1 MTGDGGDADAPGNR
15 VISVVDA
22 VCCVYFCAAGKS
34 SLLSSVLVGLGMEI
48 LVPAE
53 VEREVLRKRL
63 GQVQAHWPRM
73 RASARVKILD
83 PLDPTD
89 GRSAVL
95 LTVAR
100 IRETSA
106 QLALSRSR
114 DLGEAVVIGHAKVLA
129 DAGHEV
135 CVVIDDQDGQT
146 LATMEGLAV
155 LAVEDLLLAA
165 VQLGLLAPERLRRTY
180 EDLIPFGS
188 GLPTWDASPLKQQ
201 FKEWRRTQPQPAATT
216 SARLSP
222 PRPAAEGGG
231 RPAG

>member
-1 MTGDGGDADAPGNR
+1 MTGELGDAQPVR

-34 SLLSSVLVGLGMEI
+34 SLLISILAGLGMEI
-48 LVPAE
+48 LIPAE
-53 VEREVLRKRL
+53 VEREVLRKRV
-63 GQVQAHWPRM
+63 GQVETHWPRM

-89 GRSAVL
+89 GQSVVL

-106 QLALSRSR
+106 HLALSSSR
-114 DLGEAVVIGHAKVLA
+114 DLGEAVVIGHARVLA
-129 DAGHEV
+129 DAGHQV
-135 CVVIDDQDGQT
+135 CVVIDDQGGQT

-165 VQLGLLAPERLRRTY
+165 VQLGLLAPEQLRKTY

-188 GLPTWDASPLKQQ
+188 GLPTWGASTLRQQ
-201 FKEWRRTQPQPAATT
+201 FREWRRAQPLPTT
-216 SARLSP
+216 LK
-222 PRPAAEGGG
+222 G
-231 RPAG
+231 R